1 MEKDSEINRLKQLNE
16 LSDEIN
22 QQWVEFQ
29 EKRDTYN
36 RLLEEFYK
44 NIDNQSKLP
53 PHLQMMKK

>member
-1 MEKDSEINRLKQLNE
+1 MKKDSEINMLKQLNE

-22 QQWVEFQ
+22 QQWAEFQ

-44 NIDNQSKLP
+44 NIDNQSNLP
-53 PHLQMMKK
+53 PHLRMMKK